1 MMASARGV
9 SSKSLLHVMTDL
21 IVSAGENAQEYSMS
35 QSTIIRARKSAIAK
49 AAASYEDN
57 IKSLASKSDFPIFQ
71 SLGRIRC
78 EIFGPEIFVIEVLKH

>member
-49 AAASYEDN
+49 AATSYKDN
-57 IKSLASKSDFPIFQ
+57 IKSLASKYDFPIFAHFYGKLLDE
-71 SLGRIRC
+71 STDG
-78 EIFGPEIFVIEVLKH
+78 VK